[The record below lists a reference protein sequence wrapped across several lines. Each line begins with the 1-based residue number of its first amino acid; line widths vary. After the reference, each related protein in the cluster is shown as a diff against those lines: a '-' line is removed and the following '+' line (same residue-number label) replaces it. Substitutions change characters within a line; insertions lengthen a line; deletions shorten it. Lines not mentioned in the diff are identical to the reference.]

1 MIVTMQHLR
10 TVPYFSAR
18 GGYCARG
25 ARAWFER
32 HGLDFRAFVRD
43 GLDESAFLGTGDG
56 MAAALVRW
64 AHECEARA

>member
-10 TVPYFSAR
+10 TVPYFTAR
-18 GGYCARG
+18 RGYCARG

-43 GLDESAFLGTGDG
+43 GLDEAAFLATGDG